1 MSAEPIDRL
10 DHKQFLLGEVRSLC
24 DFWANHVRD
33 DDVIGPRQA
42 ADILRLWA
50 EVRSIY
56 LNDETNPLV
65 KEVNDL
71 VRSDLRQIVRQVLRL
86 ELDQDFV
93 TQLQDLNSSWK
104 YIIDPMGS
112 DDAWLSLYELE
123 MHIHTTVRR
132 LRHLDFTLYTLQRL
146 YPEAVTSDW
155 FSLAAESVRAGNA
168 YIDAAPVG
176 FLPAAAEEQ
185 EQFNAAYAGLLDHD
199 EDLFEV
205 VGNRYA
211 LIELLDSDGH
221 VSVRSPESDAEI
233 QRIRWATCLDRL
245 DLQPHS
251 PG

>member
-1 MSAEPIDRL
+1 MATCLSYGE
-10 DHKQFLLGEVRSLC
+10 FLLGEVHSLC
-24 DFWANHVRD
+24 DFWASHVRD
-33 DDVIGPRQA
+33 DDDIGPRQA

-50 EVRSIY
+50 EVYSIY
-56 LNDETNPLV
+56 LDDETNPLV

-86 ELDQDFV
+86 ELYQDFV
-93 TQLQDLNSSWK
+93 TQLQDLNSSWE
-104 YIIDPMGS
+104 YIADPATS
-112 DDAWLSLYELE
+112 DEAWLSLYELE
-123 MHIHTTVRR
+123 MHIRDTVRR
-132 LRHLDFTLYTLQRL
+132 LRQLDFTLYAMRRL

-211 LIELLDSDGH
+211 LVELLDSDGR
-221 VSVRSPESDAEI
+221 VSVRSPESDVEI
-233 QRIRWATCLDRL
+233 QRIRWATCLDHA